1 MAHLG
6 SSWDDVF
13 GYVLMVMV
21 IHLHRD
27 IKWF

>member
-13 GYVLMVMV
+13 GYVFDGDG
-21 IHLHRD
+21 HP
-27 IKWF
+27 FA